1 MRTGRNYQVYPVTVL
16 VLMVSVLGV
25 GRMAAQ
31 AVTSTT
37 NVSQDSERKALAS
50 RIDAPPVI
58 DGILREGV
66 WTDGVEITGFTQR
79 EPFTGEVA
87 SERTEIKVLFD
98 DGAIYV
104 GVWAFDRDANAII
117 PGDRIRD
124 TELSNSD
131 AVVLAF
137 DTYDDE
143 QNAFVFATTPS
154 GIEYDGQ
161 VSNEGRGGGYFLGGG
176 FGGGRQQSGAG
187 GGFNKNWD
195 GSWNVAT
202 SRDESGWYA
211 EFRIPF
217 NTCLLYTSPSPRDA
231 TLSGVPGWG

>member
-104 GVWAFDRDANAII
+104 GVWAFD
-117 PGDRIRD
+117 
-124 TELSNSD
+124 LS
-131 AVVLAF
+131 L
-137 DTYDDE
+137 
-143 QNAFVFATTPS
+143 
-154 GIEYDGQ
+154 IH
-161 VSNEGRGGGYFLGGG
+161 
-176 FGGGRQQSGAG
+176 
-187 GGFNKNWD
+187 
-195 GSWNVAT
+195 
-202 SRDESGWYA
+202 
-211 EFRIPF
+211 I
-217 NTCLLYTSPSPRDA
+217 
-231 TLSGVPGWG
+231 